1 MKRIFF
7 AAAVVSLA
15 FTAISCSKDDDHSES
30 LIQKSEL
37 ASEARTFVDT
47 YFSGS
52 QVLRVEKD
60 TRSTDEYYE
69 IYFEGGIVA
78 DFNQSGKWTEVDG
91 NNQPIP
97 TGFILPA
104 IVDYVTMNYA
114 TSAIESID
122 KKPYGFD
129 VDLLNNTELRFSSTG
144 VFLGLEN

>member
-7 AAAVVSLA
+7 AAAAVSLA

-30 LIQKSEL
+30 LIQQGEL

-69 IYFEGGIVA
+69 IYFEGGIVV

-91 NNQPIP
+91 NNQAIP
-97 TGFILPA
+97 TGFI
-104 IVDYVTMNYA
+104 
-114 TSAIESID
+114 
-122 KKPYGFD
+122 
-129 VDLLNNTELRFSSTG
+129 
-144 VFLGLEN
+144 